1 MRSVHRVCDGPP
13 VRLAAAVC
21 VALAIITPA
30 QAGSERTI
38 RNDCTT
44 DALRYCV
51 SSIPKGRAAIIKC
64 MVANRAN
71 LGAQCR
77 RHIR

>member
-1 MRSVHRVCDGPP
+1 M
-13 VRLAAAVC
+13 RLAAAV
-21 VALAIITPA
+21 VLSLIAIPA
-30 QAGSERTI
+30 QAGSERTV

-44 DALRYCV
+44 DALRYCAT
-51 SSIPKGRAAIIKC
+51 SIPKGRAAIIKC

-71 LGAQCR
+71 LSAQCK